1 MAQPVHLILGIGQ
14 SERTAAVPR
23 DGLAGFGLKPAG
35 VQPDVII
42 DTFSQTKAGRGMCDL
57 SRSVPGAP
65 RCQLR
70 LFQQHCIIAPAF
82 MAKMVGKSDAHD
94 AAANNDN
101 ACGGWKFS
109 GHGKH
114 LHMSRIF
121 CGQAKR
127 TKVPSSIMNGTNVS
141 NSILERLANELTELT
156 PEARKAA
163 TYVLENP
170 RDVGVS
176 TVREIAQ
183 AANVKPNTVVR
194 MARQV
199 GFEGYEDF
207 REPFRDAIRSGAADF
222 PDRAR
227 WLQDISKSGDLG
239 GLYADMV
246 RDVMTNIE
254 ETFASIS
261 TDDLK
266 TAAEAIWSARRVFTL
281 GVGVNNSVARNFTY
295 LASTGMT
302 EFHAIPR
309 PGSTP
314 VDDLAWADGND
325 ILIAVTCKPYRSEVV
340 EAVAIA
346 KEQGMTIVAL
356 SDSPASPI
364 IRMADHGFVVS
375 VETPQFFPSSVSIIT
390 LLETLLSFVIAV
402 ASDEIPERVE
412 TFHKRRHQL
421 GLYYSEDA

>member
-1 MAQPVHLILGIGQ
+1 
-14 SERTAAVPR
+14 
-23 DGLAGFGLKPAG
+23 
-35 VQPDVII
+35 
-42 DTFSQTKAGRGMCDL
+42 
-57 SRSVPGAP
+57 
-65 RCQLR
+65 
-70 LFQQHCIIAPAF
+70 
-82 MAKMVGKSDAHD
+82 
-94 AAANNDN
+94 
-101 ACGGWKFS
+101 
-109 GHGKH
+109 
-114 LHMSRIF
+114 
-121 CGQAKR
+121 
-127 TKVPSSIMNGTNVS
+127 MNGTNVS
-141 NSILERLANELTELT
+141 IAILERLAQELPDLT

-194 MARQV
+194 MALQV

-207 REPFRDAIRSGAADF
+207 RAPFRDAIRRGAADF

-227 WLQDISKSGDLG
+227 WLQDIRKSGDLG
-239 GLYADMV
+239 GLYADMLKDAL
-246 RDVMTNIE
+246 RNIE
-254 ETFASIS
+254 ETFAAIS

-266 TAAEAIWSARRVFTL
+266 AAAEAVWAARRVFTL

-314 VDDLAWADGND
+314 ADDLAWADGRD
-325 ILIAVTCKPYRSEVV
+325 VLIAMTSRPYRTEVV
-340 EAVAIA
+340 KAVEIA
-346 KEQGMTIVAL
+346 REQGMTIIAL

-364 IRMADHGFVVS
+364 LRGADHGFVVS
-375 VETPQFFPSSVSIIT
+375 VDTPQFFPSSIGTIA
-390 LLETLLSFVIAV
+390 LLETLLSFVVAV
-402 ASDEIPERVE
+402 ASEEIVERVE

-421 GLYYSEDA
+421 GMYYAEDK